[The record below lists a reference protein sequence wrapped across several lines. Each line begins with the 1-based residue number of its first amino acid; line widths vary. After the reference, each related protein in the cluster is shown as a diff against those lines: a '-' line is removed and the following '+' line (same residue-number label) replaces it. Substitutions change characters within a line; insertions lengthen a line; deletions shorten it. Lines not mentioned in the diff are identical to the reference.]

1 MAGQAATIDEYI
13 ATRPQDVQAMLTQ
26 IRHRMHDCLPDAVET
41 ISYGMPTMT
50 LGGRN
55 LIHFGA
61 WKSHIAVYP
70 VPAAD
75 AALEQ
80 EIAPYRSGKGTLRF
94 PIAKPI
100 PYDLIGRLAGLLA
113 DQRG

>member
-1 MAGQAATIDEYI
+1 VAGQAATIDEYI
-13 ATRPQDVQAMLTQ
+13 ATQPQEVQAMLMQ
-26 IRHRMHDCLPDAVET
+26 IRHRVHDCVPGAVEK
-41 ISYGMPTMT
+41 ISYGIPTMT
-50 LGGRN
+50 LGGKN

-61 WKSHIAVYP
+61 WKTHIAVYP

-75 AALEQ
+75 PALEQ

-94 PIAKPI
+94 ALAKPV